1 MQAQK
6 RSVVRRSTP
15 KRFENKRKKT
25 LKGFDIMKR
34 LLAAVMALTIVGLTA
49 CGDSAGGDA
58 ADSRER
64 RPDISSSTEEV
75 NETQSETASDEQS
88 QESSQDSETET
99 SQSSSETSEETES
112 SEETTGSGIL
122 IAYFSLGENN
132 GISGDVDADAGASVT
147 TLNGSV
153 TGNTGII
160 ADYIRQATGGDMF
173 SILTEYYYPESYDE
187 TLTVARDELSNGE
200 RPALASHI
208 ENLDQYD
215 TIFIGFPNW
224 WADMPAPMDTFFEE
238 YDFSGKRIIPF
249 VTSGGSGF
257 SDTLD
262 EIAAYEPDATLL
274 EGLSI
279 RDYSVEEAQGEVNDW
294 IAGLGL

>member
-112 SEETTGSGIL
+112 SENPP
-122 IAYFSLGENN
+122 A
-132 GISGDVDADAGASVT
+132 
-147 TLNGSV
+147 
-153 TGNTGII
+153 
-160 ADYIRQATGGDMF
+160 R
-173 SILTEYYYPESYDE
+173 EY
-187 TLTVARDELSNGE
+187 
-200 RPALASHI
+200 
-208 ENLDQYD
+208 
-215 TIFIGFPNW
+215 
-224 WADMPAPMDTFFEE
+224 
-238 YDFSGKRIIPF
+238 
-249 VTSGGSGF
+249 
-257 SDTLD
+257 
-262 EIAAYEPDATLL
+262 
-274 EGLSI
+274 
-279 RDYSVEEAQGEVNDW
+279 
-294 IAGLGL
+294 